1 MSISFTPQ
9 SATGAGAQRIDPSDR
24 DLADTQPID
33 ITYLIA
39 AQMKAVEKPSV

>member
-9 SATGAGAQRIDPSDR
+9 PATDAGAHRIDPSDI

-33 ITYLIA
+33 ITHFIA
-39 AQMKAVEKPSV
+39 VQMKAAEKPSV

>member
-9 SATGAGAQRIDPSDR
+9 PATDAGTHRIDPSDM

-39 AQMKAVEKPSV
+39 AQMEALGRS